1 MVYNFFPKLEHTYLL
16 DENRVGILKFI
27 GETKFSGGTWYG
39 FALIDSVGKHDGQV
53 QGKRYFKTSNHPPR
67 GVFVRRPKI
76 LSEVEEES
84 LKKKNKKNKAL
95 GRETGQDEPSA
106 IKNWKPAKYE
116 ITNGKQEKRREVLD
130 PQYYLNEAGR
140 MRKKGPRQIGKIEGG
155 WEPAVY
161 DTSDSDSLAYKNKEI
176 DAEHFYNE
184 AGRRRKLGPR
194 DIGRVNSQWEP
205 ANYSTADKGKF
216 LERMRSLASVY
227 GIEKRDNIDAEHYTT
242 ESGKK
247 KKLGPREVGHV
258 TNWEPAKYD
267 VPKTGE
273 FLDKRRYLVPG
284 TKPGEIAPRQKV
296 DTQHYITDT
305 GQKRKLG
312 PREIGRLVNWE
323 PAKYDLPNTG
333 AFLEKRKM
341 SFVRLPGEGSMRSK
355 MGSQQFKT
363 VAHKEAK
370 LGTEEDYITESSTE
384 KSNIPDT
391 ENYQEVKEDFVN
403 GEVQSYEQIDVQHGN
418 TGNDSCRVPPVE
430 IGGVRFVEFEENKVP
445 ENANIFIEE
454 IPRHSKFEKEQVEDK
469 ARDVQHSAGSLHA
482 TCNKPE
488 QVKPDREE
496 AQQDELS
503 SSDSVFV
510 EHRQERRQESVNVS
524 PSSEE
529 ETTDELR
536 F

>member
-27 GETKFSGGTWYG
+27 GETKFASGTWYG
-39 FALIDSVGKHDGQV
+39 FALIDSLGKHDGEV
-53 QGKRYFKTSNHPPR
+53 RGKRYFKTSNHPPR

-95 GRETGQDEPSA
+95 ARETGQNERSA

-161 DTSDSDSLAYKNKEI
+161 DSSDSVSFAEKNEVI

-194 DIGRVNSQWEP
+194 DIGRVNSKWEP
-205 ANYSTADKGKF
+205 ANYSTPDKGKF

-227 GIEKRDNIDAEHYTT
+227 GIEKRDIIDAEHYTT

-258 TNWEPAKYD
+258 TNWKPAKYD
-267 VPKTGE
+267 IPKTGE
-273 FLDKRRYLVPG
+273 FLAKRRYLVPG
-284 TKPGEIAPRQKV
+284 TKAGEISPRQKV

-312 PREIGRLVNWE
+312 PREIGRLENWE

-341 SFVRLPGEGSMRSK
+341 SFVRLPGEESMRSK
-355 MGSQQFKT
+355 K
-363 VAHKEAK
+363 ANKDAK
-370 LGTEEDYITESSTE
+370 LGTEEDYILESSTE
-384 KSNIPDT
+384 KSNITDT
-391 ENYQEVKEDFVN
+391 KTYQENKEDFVE
-403 GEVQSYEQIDVQHGN
+403 GEVQSYEQIVVQHGIAG
-418 TGNDSCRVPPVE
+418 TESSRVHPVE
-430 IGGVRFVEFEENKVP
+430 IGGVVFRESEENKVP
-445 ENANIFIEE
+445 ERASFLIEE
-454 IPRHSKFEKEQVEDK
+454 IPRHSKTKKEQVEEEG
-469 ARDVQHSAGSLHA
+469 RDVQLSAGSLHA
-482 TCNKPE
+482 NCEKPE
-488 QVKPDREE
+488 QVKSDREE
-496 AQQDELS
+496 AQRDELS

-510 EHRQERRQESVNVS
+510 EHRQEHRQESVNVS